1 VTGDATAAAVS
12 APVSPGAKQPL
23 DDIMLAMDV
32 VDTLRRRERLVQ
44 HELDELGREEDLKE
58 RLRKIYKAQGI
69 DVPDH
74 VIEQGVA
81 ALREERFVYKPPPP
95 GLRSKLAR
103 WYVRRDRWGK
113 WVLGGIA
120 AALTALGINYFAV
133 VAPNAALP
141 RQMDELYAQVLEIAT
156 TDDAKAIATNFLN
169 AGKTA
174 VREDSKEVAR
184 DAVAALTDLRTAL
197 EQEYT
202 LRIVNRPGEK
212 TGVWRIPDVN
222 EQARNYYLI
231 VEGVD
236 AGGKVLTVPIE
247 SEETGR
253 TERVTKWGLRVQEDV
268 FNAVAADKQDDGI
281 IEKDRFGYKKR
292 GHLVPEYEMP
302 TTGGAITAW

>member
-12 APVSPGAKQPL
+12 TPVSPGAKQPL

-95 GLRSKLAR
+95 GLRSKLAL

-113 WVLGGIA
+113 WVMGGIA
-120 AALTALGINYFAV
+120 AALAAVGINYFAV

-156 TDDAKAIATNFLN
+156 TDDARAIAANFLN

-236 AGGKVLTVPIE
+236 AGGKILTVPIE

-253 TERVTKWGLRVQEDV
+253 TERVSKWGLRVKEDL

>member
-1 VTGDATAAAVS
+1 MTGDATAAAVS
-12 APVSPGAKQPL
+12 TPVSPGAKQPL

-44 HELDELGREEDLKE
+44 HELDDLGREENLKE

-69 DVPDH
+69 EVPDH

-95 GLRSKLAR
+95 GLRSRLAL

-113 WVLGGIA
+113 WLMGGIA
-120 AALTALGINYFAV
+120 AVLAALGINYFAV

-141 RQMDELYAQVLEIAT
+141 RQMDELYAQVLELAT

-253 TERVTKWGLRVQEDV
+253 TERVSKWGLRVKEDL

-292 GHLVPEYEMP
+292 GHLVPDYEMP